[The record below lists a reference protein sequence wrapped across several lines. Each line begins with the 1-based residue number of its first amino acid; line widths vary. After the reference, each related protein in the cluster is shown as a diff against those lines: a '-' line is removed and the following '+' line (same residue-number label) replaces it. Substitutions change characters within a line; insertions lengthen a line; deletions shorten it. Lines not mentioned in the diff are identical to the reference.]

1 MKRYWWKILCIL
13 LLLYTIVG
21 GLLMPVPAKNILN
34 ESIRNLHFHV
44 PMWFG
49 MIVLFT
55 VSCIHSIKYLL
66 HPQLHHDIVANQG
79 VNVGLLFGIL
89 GLITGALWA
98 RYTWGEFWSND
109 PKQLTTAVCL
119 LIYLAYV
126 VLRNSFTDIDRR
138 ARISSV
144 YNVFAFAML
153 VPLLF
158 VLPRMTDS
166 LHPGN
171 GGNPGFNAYDLDN
184 DLRKVFYPA
193 VIGWSLLAAWLL
205 ELQVRIKKIELKNLL
220 HE

>member
-66 HPQLHHDIVANQG
+66 HPRLHHDIVANQG

>member
-1 MKRYWWKILCIL
+1 MKRYWWKILCIV

>member
-66 HPQLHHDIVANQG
+66 HPRLHYDIVANQG